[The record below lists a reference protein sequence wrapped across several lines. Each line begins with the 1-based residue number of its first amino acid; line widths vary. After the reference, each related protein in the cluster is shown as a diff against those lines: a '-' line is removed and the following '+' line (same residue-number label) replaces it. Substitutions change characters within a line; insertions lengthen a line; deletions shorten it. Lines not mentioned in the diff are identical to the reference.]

1 MSVSWFSITKHTLKE
16 ELEVCATIARAM
28 AFAGERIQ
36 VKKTRKNN
44 NLCML
49 IDPLGR
55 TRGFCAITPNW

>member
-1 MSVSWFSITKHTLKE
+1 M
-16 ELEVCATIARAM
+16 EVCATIARAM

-36 VKKTRKNN
+36 VKKNRKNN